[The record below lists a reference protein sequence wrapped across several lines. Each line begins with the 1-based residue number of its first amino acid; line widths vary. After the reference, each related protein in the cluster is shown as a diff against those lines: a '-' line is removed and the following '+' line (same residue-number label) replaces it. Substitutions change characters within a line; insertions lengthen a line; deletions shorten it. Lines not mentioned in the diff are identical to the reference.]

1 MYSLVMMVGPALFLL
16 GLGFMMSG
24 GFWQSILK
32 TSRLQNVKEK
42 CNYRM
47 KSLTRLF
54 QPFLAP
60 MAYVTIAFMNGDF
73 FVCSSLGS
81 ISASCYSNIQD
92 VDILQVREKCNPLS
106 LQLQSVRHCRHHHHH
121 HHHHHQHHH
130 PYHHL

>member
-1 MYSLVMMVGPALFLL
+1 MRFTLCVTHIKMAQLYIFSFDRCPCTNYFMYSLVMMVGPALFLL

-32 TSRLQNVKEK
+32 TSRLQHVTER

-60 MAYVTIAFMNGDF
+60 MAYITIALMKGDF

-81 ISASCYSNIQD
+81 LCTSCYT
-92 VDILQVREKCNPLS
+92 DILQVRKKKRLS
-106 LQLQSVRHCRHHHHH
+106 T
-121 HHHHHQHHH
+121 
-130 PYHHL
+130 